1 MTNSTPTTINNSADH
16 FNVFLDC
23 FQLRK
28 DFPFNVVS
36 PLASGLGLR
45 DVIDMLEPAAWLVSG
60 FRDNVLDLFVILKQK
75 KWGNSNFNGLCSIF
89 RKYDVMLTS
98 WYDLIATT
106 YRVNKQS

>member
-1 MTNSTPTTINNSADH
+1 MTNSTPTTINSTYH

-36 PLASGLGLR
+36 PLASGLGLC

-60 FRDNVLDLFVILKQK
+60 FRDNVLDLFVVLKRK
-75 KWGNSNFNGLCSIF
+75 MGNSDYNGLCSIF

-98 WYDLIATT
+98 WHDLIATT